1 MYQEFAEVYDVLTED
16 VNYDE
21 NLKYIE
27 KIFEKHLEFKPHL
40 LAELACGTGSMTK
53 RFSEK
58 GYDVIG
64 IDMAQDMLNVA
75 REKCD
80 ENVLLLNQD
89 MTEFEL
95 FGTVDAI
102 VCLLDSVNY
111 IESKG
116 KLLKMFKLVEN
127 YLEFG
132 GAFVFDINSAYKLRN
147 VLSNNTFVRE
157 TERVLSVWENEQ
169 DDNCVHFYLN
179 FFVENDNETYN
190 RFYEEHTE
198 YVYEADEIK
207 SLLEQAGFINITCY
221 AENSFTL
228 PDEKTERI
236 YFVANKKGKKLEIK

>member
-27 KIFEKHLEFKPHL
+27 KIFEKHLAFKPHL

-53 RFSEK
+53 RFSEN

-80 ENVLLLNQD
+80 ESVLLLNQD

-111 IESKG
+111 VESKD

-132 GAFVFDINSAYKLRN
+132 GVFVFDINSAHKLRN
-147 VLSNNTFVRE
+147 VLAENTFVRE
-157 TERVLSVWENEQ
+157 TEHVLSVWENEQ
-169 DDNCVHFYLN
+169 DENCVHFYLN
-179 FFVENDNETYN
+179 FFVENEDGTYN
-190 RFYEEHTE
+190 RFSEEHTE
-198 YVYEADEIK
+198 YVYGVEEIK
-207 SLLEQAGFINITCY
+207 NLLEQAGLINITCY
-221 AENSFTL
+221 AENSFTH

-236 YFVANKKGKKLEIK
+236 FFVANKKGKKLEI

>member
-16 VNYDE
+16 VDYDE

-27 KIFEKHLEFKPHL
+27 KIFERHLAFKPHL

-80 ENVLLLNQD
+80 GNVLLLNQD

-111 IESKG
+111 VESKE

-132 GAFVFDINSAYKLRN
+132 GVFVFDINSAYKLRN
-147 VLSNNTFVRE
+147 ILAENTFVRE
-157 TERVLSVWENEQ
+157 TEHVLSVWENEQ
-169 DDNCVHFYLN
+169 DENCVHFYLN
-179 FFVENDNETYN
+179 FFVENEDGTYN
-190 RFYEEHTE
+190 RFSEEHTE
-198 YVYEADEIK
+198 YIREADEIK
-207 SLLEQAGFINITCY
+207 NLLEQAGLINITCY
-221 AENSFTL
+221 AENSFTY

-236 YFVANKKGKKLEIK
+236 FFVANKKGKKLEI

>member
-16 VNYDE
+16 VDYDE
-21 NLKYIE
+21 NFKYIE
-27 KIFEKHLEFKPHL
+27 KIFERHLAFKPHL

-95 FGTVDAI
+95 FGTVDAV

-111 IESKG
+111 VESKE

-132 GAFVFDINSAYKLRN
+132 GVFVFDINSAYKLRN
-147 VLSNNTFVRE
+147 ILAENTFVRE
-157 TERVLSVWENEQ
+157 TEHVLSVWENEQ
-169 DDNCVHFYLN
+169 DENCVHFYLN
-179 FFVENDNETYN
+179 FFVENEDGTYN
-190 RFYEEHTE
+190 RFSEEHTE
-198 YVYEADEIK
+198 YIREAEEIK
-207 SLLEQAGFINITCY
+207 NLLEQAGLINITCY
-221 AENSFTL
+221 AENSFTY

-236 YFVANKKGKKLEIK
+236 FFVANKKGKKLEI